1 MIEFFETIT
10 PSDEKWYYLENLSNE
25 VWKPIDEYENLY
37 EISNYSRI
45 KSLSKYKHKK
55 IMILKPTRDNYNR
68 YYVTLYKNGK
78 GRKYFVHRLVAKTF
92 IPNPDNK
99 PEINHINPV
108 TKDLCDN
115 RVCNLEWATSK
126 ENSQWTIKLGHLYKP
141 WLGKFGKDNNKSKP
155 IVRLDTH
162 GNLIDRWE
170 NAREIQ
176 RTLGIDFRF
185 VSRCCNHKCKTAHGY
200 IFMFEGEYDD
210 K

>member
-1 MIEFFETIT
+1 MDYIEPNSERWLNLDDLPEEEWRDIKDFEG
-10 PSDEKWYYLENLSNE
+10 
-25 VWKPIDEYENLY
+25 LY
-37 EISNYSRI
+37 QISNYGRV
-45 KSLSKYKHKK
+45 KSFHKN
-55 IMILKPTRDNYNR
+55 IILKAS
-68 YYVTLYKNGK
+68 KNGEYRYMVVLCK
-78 GRKYFVHRLVAKTF
+78 NAKKYTKKVHRLVAENF
-92 IPNPDNK
+92 IPNPENK

-115 RVCNLEWATSK
+115 RICNLEWATSK

-141 WLGKFGKDNNKSKP
+141 CLGKFGKDHHNSKP